1 MDKIGS
7 VQKRSEHQIERLA
20 KMVRQELGVD
30 PGARLAMQPILEFA
44 LDDMIEGAYLRVAS
58 DSEMAGA
65 EGRTDWHQP
74 VITLSAG
81 TYAALTKGDRRARM
95 TAAHELGHLLMH
107 TKQPVYYYRE
117 RTKDNRLDP
126 EWQADTFAA
135 ALLMPADAFRKM
147 KSVRQAMSAF
157 GVSRSAALRRARGLK
172 MAIADDMVRRKRCE
186 HKRKGSSS
194 MNPTP

>member
-7 VQKRSEHQIERLA
+7 VQRRSEHQIERLA

-30 PGARLAMQPILEFA
+30 PGSRLAMQPILEFA
-44 LDDMIEGAYLRVAS
+44 LDDMIDGAYLRVAS
-58 DSEMAGA
+58 DGEMGGA

-81 TYAALTKGDRRARM
+81 TYAALTKGNHRARM

-147 KSVRQAMSAF
+147 KSVRQAMTAF
-157 GVSRSAALRRARGLK
+157 GISRSAALRRARGLK
-172 MAIADDMVRRKRCE
+172 MSIADDLVRRKSGG

>member
-20 KMVRQELGVD
+20 KMVRQELGVG
-30 PGARLAMQPILEFA
+30 PGERLAMQPILEFA
-44 LDDMIEGAYLRVAS
+44 LDDMIDGAYLAVLS
-58 DSEMAGA
+58 DSEMGGA

-81 TYAALTKGDRRARM
+81 TYAALTKGNPRARM

-107 TKQPVYYYRE
+107 TRQPVYYYRE

-147 KSVRQAMSAF
+147 RTVRQAMAAF
-157 GVSRSAALRRARGLK
+157 GVSKGAALRRARMLRVTLVDE
-172 MAIADDMVRRKRCE
+172 MARRGRS
-186 HKRKGSSS
+186 KRKGSSS